1 VLVLWNC
8 GDMVLGDVVS
18 MVVGLGW
25 VILEVFSNLN
35 GSVILSKKWPQVA
48 LGRFR
53 LDIRV
58 CFYSER

>member
-1 VLVLWNC
+1 
-8 GDMVLGDVVS
+8 MVLGDVVS

-35 GSVILSKKWPQVA
+35 GSVILSKEWSQVA

-53 LDIRV
+53 LDIRG

>member
-1 VLVLWNC
+1 
-8 GDMVLGDVVS
+8 MVLGDVVS
-18 MVVGLGW
+18 MVVGLGS